1 PSIHRHTYYSCSTH
15 YNHPTPHSF
24 PTRRSSDLN
33 VPVKTKIRGYVAGR
47 EKRVGVEPLA
57 WLTKDNGSGEVWVE
71 KRTHRIARIAVP
83 GRDRKSTRLNSSHR
97 TISYAVFCLKK
108 KNRNNPT

>member
-1 PSIHRHTYYSCSTH
+1 TCALPIYFDWPRTCHLGFLTNAGVLKCREIPGGKSGANQSIAA
-15 YNHPTPHSF
+15 
-24 PTRRSSDLN
+24 N

-83 GRDRKSTRLNSSHR
+83 GRVVAELRR
-97 TISYAVFCLKK
+97 
-108 KNRNNPT
+108 